1 MYTSQV
7 NYFTLDTQITSLS
20 FHPSQWPAHLLVQHS
35 QLERTSKHANYVN
48 RSIIF
53 QSKFEHVYPLTARAE
68 PFDFYVHIYIA
79 GIRVVKKKICV
90 NISRVLS
97 NDEVAKNG
105 RNAVRHSQIGMQ
117 SEFVNSR
124 GVPLRTLTQ
133 VRFISA
139 IARWS

>member
-1 MYTSQV
+1 MHTSQV
-7 NYFTLDTQITSLS
+7 SYFTLDTQITSLS

-79 GIRVVKKKICV
+79 GIRVVKKKNMRQHIASLVQRRGREKRPQRCKAF
-90 NISRVLS
+90 S
-97 NDEVAKNG
+97 NRDAK
-105 RNAVRHSQIGMQ
+105 
-117 SEFVNSR
+117 
-124 GVPLRTLTQ
+124 
-133 VRFISA
+133 
-139 IARWS
+139 